1 MGSDKEVERSGL
13 QKVNEKDIESQSR
26 GIEREKGRGWK
37 GKRRE
42 KKVQKIIG
50 GRGGLFVHDNIVR
63 LFL

>member
-26 GIEREKGRGWK
+26 GMEREKGRGWQ

-42 KKVQKIIG
+42 KKV
-50 GRGGLFVHDNIVR
+50 
-63 LFL
+63 